1 MAAVPDCVCSL
12 CGAALGMQ
20 TAPQIERDIES
31 VHAFLISLNLLD
43 GYTFRADFDDASLEP
58 LYTDEPKPLGSGSG
72 PSSSRLLA
80 TALTNCLASSL
91 LHCLRRSR
99 VEIEHLS
106 AKATVTVGR
115 NKRGRLRIE
124 RIAVQ
129 LEPSVVAAQ
138 PSE

>member
-1 MAAVPDCVCSL
+1 
-12 CGAALGMQ
+12 MQ

-31 VHAFLISLNLLD
+31 VHAFSISLNLLD

-72 PSSSRLLA
+72 PSPSRLLA